1 MGRGNLNEEEIRTLR
16 KNPYVVDVN
25 ERGVSYSKDFKFLF
39 IKEYMQGKKPTAI
52 FKDAGFDVKVLG
64 SKRIERACARWKE
77 SYEAGTL
84 GVRSAKLEKYGSVGA
99 RRIENDAIDDEIDRL
114 KESTLDIC
122 RNQMKEIKRI
132 SAENEMLKYI
142 LEEASGASARAVK
155 SGAADPNG
163 KPGPNGATGP
173 NGKNGRTETNGQTGS
188 NGKTDK
194 PGASG
199 RAGNPGSIGTE
210 KLCMIIRDVSEKAE
224 FQGCV
229 SYLCRSAGI
238 SRNTYYSYCR
248 SKQ

>member
-1 MGRGNLNEEEIRTLR
+1 MGRGNLNEEEIHTLR
-16 KNPYVVDVN
+16 ENPYVVDVN

-52 FKDAGFDVKVLG
+52 FRDAGFDVKALG

-84 GVRSAKLEKYGSVGA
+84 GVRSAKLEKYGSAEA

-114 KESTLDIC
+114 KESALDIC

-142 LEEASGASARAVK
+142 LEEVSGPSGRSSQNDPDGKPDKPDKIGK
-155 SGAADPNG
+155 SG
-163 KPGPNGATGP
+163 KPDKPDKPDKT
-173 NGKNGRTETNGQTGS
+173 
-188 NGKTDK
+188 GKTGK
-194 PGASG
+194 I
-199 RAGNPGSIGTE
+199 GSIGTE
-210 KLCMIIRDVSEKAE
+210 KLCMIIRNISEKAE

-229 SYLCRSAGI
+229 SHLCRVAGI

>member
-114 KESTLDIC
+114 KESALDIC

-142 LEEASGASARAVK
+142 LEEASGASARVAK

>member
-1 MGRGNLNEEEIRTLR
+1 
-16 KNPYVVDVN
+16 
-25 ERGVSYSKDFKFLF
+25 
-39 IKEYMQGKKPTAI
+39 MQGKKPTAI
-52 FKDAGFDVKVLG
+52 FKDAGFDVKALG

-84 GVRSAKLEKYGSVGA
+84 GVRSAKLEKYGSAEA

-114 KESTLDIC
+114 KESALDIC

-142 LEEASGASARAVK
+142 LEEVSGPSGRSSQNDPDGKPDKPDKIGK
-155 SGAADPNG
+155 SG
-163 KPGPNGATGP
+163 KPDKPY
-173 NGKNGRTETNGQTGS
+173 
-188 NGKTDK
+188 KTDK
-194 PGASG
+194 TGKTG
-199 RAGNPGSIGTE
+199 KIGSIGTE
-210 KLCMIIRDVSEKAE
+210 KLCMIIRNISEKAE

-229 SYLCRSAGI
+229 SHLCRVAGI

>member
-16 KNPYVVDVN
+16 ENPYVVDVN
-25 ERGVSYSKDFKFLF
+25 ERGVSYSKFLF

-52 FKDAGFDVKVLG
+52 FRDAGFDVKALG

-84 GVRSAKLEKYGSVGA
+84 GVRSAKLEKYGSAGA

-114 KESTLDIC
+114 KESALDIC

-142 LEEASGASARAVK
+142 LEEVSGPSGRSSQNDPDGKPDKPDKIGK
-155 SGAADPNG
+155 SG
-163 KPGPNGATGP
+163 KP
-173 NGKNGRTETNGQTGS
+173 
-188 NGKTDK
+188 DK
-194 PGASG
+194 
-199 RAGNPGSIGTE
+199 TE
-210 KLCMIIRDVSEKAE
+210 KLCMIIRNISEKAE

-229 SYLCRSAGI
+229 SHLCRVAGI

>member
-84 GVRSAKLEKYGSVGA
+84 GIRSAKLEKCGSAGA

-114 KESTLDIC
+114 KESALDIC

-142 LEEASGASARAVK
+142 LEEASGASARVAK
-155 SGAADPNG
+155 DAKTDKA
-163 KPGPNGATGP
+163 
-173 NGKNGRTETNGQTGS
+173 GKNGTT
-188 NGKTDK
+188 
-194 PGASG
+194 A
-199 RAGNPGSIGTE
+199 RAGKAGSIGTE

-248 SKQ
+248 SK

>member
-16 KNPYVVDVN
+16 ENPYVVDVN

-52 FKDAGFDVKVLG
+52 FRDAGFDVQALG

-84 GVRSAKLEKYGSVGA
+84 GVRSAKLEKYGSAGA

-114 KESTLDIC
+114 KESALDIC

-142 LEEASGASARAVK
+142 LEEVSGPSGRSSQNDPDGKPDKPDKIGK
-155 SGAADPNG
+155 SG
-163 KPGPNGATGP
+163 KPDKPDKT
-173 NGKNGRTETNGQTGS
+173 
-188 NGKTDK
+188 GKTGK
-194 PGASG
+194 I
-199 RAGNPGSIGTE
+199 GSIGTE
-210 KLCMIIRDVSEKAE
+210 KLCMIIRNISEKAE

-229 SYLCRSAGI
+229 SHLCRVAGI
-238 SRNTYYSYCR
+238 SRNTYYSYSR

>member
-16 KNPYVVDVN
+16 ENPYVVDVN

-52 FKDAGFDVKVLG
+52 FRDAGFDVKALG

-84 GVRSAKLEKYGSVGA
+84 GVRSAKLEKYGSAGA

-114 KESTLDIC
+114 KESALDIC

-142 LEEASGASARAVK
+142 LEEVSGP
-155 SGAADPNG
+155 SGRSSQNDPDG
-163 KPGPNGATGP
+163 KPDKI
-173 NGKNGRTETNGQTGS
+173 GKPDKPDKT
-188 NGKTDK
+188 GKTGK
-194 PGASG
+194 I
-199 RAGNPGSIGTE
+199 GSIGTE
-210 KLCMIIRDVSEKAE
+210 KLCMIIRNISEKAE

-229 SYLCRSAGI
+229 SHLCRVAGI

>member
-1 MGRGNLNEEEIRTLR
+1 MGRGNLNEEEIHTLR
-16 KNPYVVDVN
+16 ENPYVVDVN

-52 FKDAGFDVKVLG
+52 FKDAGFDVKALG

-84 GVRSAKLEKYGSVGA
+84 GVRSAKLEKYGSAEA

-114 KESTLDIC
+114 KESALDIC

-142 LEEASGASARAVK
+142 LEEVSGPSGRSSQNDPDGKPDKPDKIGK
-155 SGAADPNG
+155 SG
-163 KPGPNGATGP
+163 KPDKPY
-173 NGKNGRTETNGQTGS
+173 
-188 NGKTDK
+188 KTDK
-194 PGASG
+194 TGKTG
-199 RAGNPGSIGTE
+199 KIGSIGTE
-210 KLCMIIRDVSEKAE
+210 KLCMIIRNISEKAE

-229 SYLCRSAGI
+229 SHLCRVAGI

>member
-1 MGRGNLNEEEIRTLR
+1 
-16 KNPYVVDVN
+16 
-25 ERGVSYSKDFKFLF
+25 
-39 IKEYMQGKKPTAI
+39 MQGKKPTAI
-52 FKDAGFDVKVLG
+52 FKDAGFDVKALG

-84 GVRSAKLEKYGSVGA
+84 GVRSAKLEKYGSAGA

-114 KESTLDIC
+114 KESALDIC

-142 LEEASGASARAVK
+142 LEEVSGP
-155 SGAADPNG
+155 SGRSSQNDPDG
-163 KPGPNGATGP
+163 KPDKT
-173 NGKNGRTETNGQTGS
+173 
-188 NGKTDK
+188 GKTGK
-194 PGASG
+194 I
-199 RAGNPGSIGTE
+199 GSIGTE
-210 KLCMIIRDVSEKAE
+210 KLCMIIRNISEKAE

-229 SYLCRSAGI
+229 SHLCRVAGI

>member
-52 FKDAGFDVKVLG
+52 FRDAGFDVKALG

-84 GVRSAKLEKYGSVGA
+84 GVRSAKLEKYGSAGA

-114 KESTLDIC
+114 KESALDIC

-142 LEEASGASARAVK
+142 LEEVSGPSGRSSQKDPDGKPDK
-155 SGAADPNG
+155 SG
-163 KPGPNGATGP
+163 KPDKPDKPDKT
-173 NGKNGRTETNGQTGS
+173 
-188 NGKTDK
+188 GKTGK
-194 PGASG
+194 A
-199 RAGNPGSIGTE
+199 GSIGTE

>member
-1 MGRGNLNEEEIRTLR
+1 
-16 KNPYVVDVN
+16 
-25 ERGVSYSKDFKFLF
+25 
-39 IKEYMQGKKPTAI
+39 MQVKKPTAI
-52 FKDAGFDVKVLG
+52 FRDAGFDVKALG

-84 GVRSAKLEKYGSVGA
+84 GVRSAKLEKYGSAGA

-114 KESTLDIC
+114 KESALDIC

-142 LEEASGASARAVK
+142 LEEVSGPSGRSSQNDPDGKPDKPDKIGK
-155 SGAADPNG
+155 SG
-163 KPGPNGATGP
+163 KPDKPDKPDKT
-173 NGKNGRTETNGQTGS
+173 
-188 NGKTDK
+188 GKTGK
-194 PGASG
+194 I
-199 RAGNPGSIGTE
+199 GSIGTE
-210 KLCMIIRDVSEKAE
+210 KLCMIIRNISEKAE

-229 SYLCRSAGI
+229 SHLCRVAGI

>member
-84 GVRSAKLEKYGSVGA
+84 GVRSAKLEKCGSAGA

-114 KESTLDIC
+114 KESALDIC

-142 LEEASGASARAVK
+142 LEEVSGPSGRSSQNNPDGKPDKPDKIGKTGKPDK
-155 SGAADPNG
+155 SG
-163 KPGPNGATGP
+163 
-173 NGKNGRTETNGQTGS
+173 RLY
-188 NGKTDK
+188 KTDK
-194 PGASG
+194 TGKTG
-199 RAGNPGSIGTE
+199 KIGSIGTE
-210 KLCMIIRDVSEKAE
+210 KLCMIIRNISEKAE

-229 SYLCRSAGI
+229 SHLCRVAGI

>member
-84 GVRSAKLEKYGSVGA
+84 GVRSAKLEKYGSAGA

-114 KESTLDIC
+114 KEAALDIC

-142 LEEASGASARAVK
+142 LEEASGASARAAK
-155 SGAADPNG
+155 SGAADPNA
-163 KPGPNGATGP
+163 KPGP
-173 NGKNGRTETNGQTGS
+173 NGKNGRTGS

-199 RAGNPGSIGTE
+199 RAVNPGSIGTE

>member
-39 IKEYMQGKKPTAI
+39 IKEYMQGKKPTEI
-52 FKDAGFDVKVLG
+52 FKDAGFNVKALG

-84 GVRSAKLEKYGSVGA
+84 GVRSAKLEKYGSAGA

-114 KESTLDIC
+114 KESALDIC

-142 LEEASGASARAVK
+142 LEEASGASARVAK
-155 SGAADPNG
+155 DAKTDKA
-163 KPGPNGATGP
+163 
-173 NGKNGRTETNGQTGS
+173 GKNGTT
-188 NGKTDK
+188 
-194 PGASG
+194 A
-199 RAGNPGSIGTE
+199 RAGKAGSIGTE

>member
-16 KNPYVVDVN
+16 ENPYVVDVN

-52 FKDAGFDVKVLG
+52 FKDAGFDVKALG

-84 GVRSAKLEKYGSVGA
+84 GVRSAKLEKYGSAGA

-114 KESTLDIC
+114 KEAALDIC

-142 LEEASGASARAVK
+142 LEEVSGPSGRSSQNDPDGKPDK
-155 SGAADPNG
+155 SG
-163 KPGPNGATGP
+163 KPDKPD
-173 NGKNGRTETNGQTGS
+173 
-188 NGKTDK
+188 KTDK
-194 PGASG
+194 TGKTGKA
-199 RAGNPGSIGTE
+199 GSIGTE

>member
-16 KNPYVVDVN
+16 ENPYVVDVN

-52 FKDAGFDVKVLG
+52 FRDAGFDVKALG

-84 GVRSAKLEKYGSVGA
+84 GVRSAKLEKYGSAEA

-114 KESTLDIC
+114 KESALDIC

-142 LEEASGASARAVK
+142 LEEVSGPSGRSSQNDPDGKPDKPDKIGK
-155 SGAADPNG
+155 SG
-163 KPGPNGATGP
+163 KPDKPY
-173 NGKNGRTETNGQTGS
+173 
-188 NGKTDK
+188 KTDK
-194 PGASG
+194 TGKTG
-199 RAGNPGSIGTE
+199 KIGSIGTE
-210 KLCMIIRDVSEKAE
+210 KLCMIIRNISEKAE

-229 SYLCRSAGI
+229 SHLCRVAGI

>member
-84 GVRSAKLEKYGSVGA
+84 GVRSAKLEKYGSAGA

-114 KESTLDIC
+114 KESALDIC

-142 LEEASGASARAVK
+142 LEEASGASARVAK
-155 SGAADPNG
+155 DAKTDKA
-163 KPGPNGATGP
+163 
-173 NGKNGRTETNGQTGS
+173 GKNGTT
-188 NGKTDK
+188 
-194 PGASG
+194 A
-199 RAGNPGSIGTE
+199 RAGKAGSIGTE

>member
-84 GVRSAKLEKYGSVGA
+84 GVRSAKLEKYGSAGA

-114 KESTLDIC
+114 KEAALDIC

-142 LEEASGASARAVK
+142 LEEASGASARAAK
-155 SGAADPNG
+155 DAKTDKA
-163 KPGPNGATGP
+163 
-173 NGKNGRTETNGQTGS
+173 
-188 NGKTDK
+188 GKTDK

-199 RAGNPGSIGTE
+199 RAVNPGSIGTE

>member
-16 KNPYVVDVN
+16 ENPYVVDVN

-84 GVRSAKLEKYGSVGA
+84 GVRSAKLEKYGSAGA

-114 KESTLDIC
+114 KEAALDIC

-142 LEEASGASARAVK
+142 LEEASGASARAAK
-155 SGAADPNG
+155 SGAADP
-163 KPGPNGATGP
+163 
-173 NGKNGRTETNGQTGS
+173 

-199 RAGNPGSIGTE
+199 RAVNPGSIGTE

>member
-52 FKDAGFDVKVLG
+52 FRDAGFDVKALG

-84 GVRSAKLEKYGSVGA
+84 GVRSAKLEKYGSAGA

-114 KESTLDIC
+114 KEAALDIC

-142 LEEASGASARAVK
+142 LEEASGASARVAK
-155 SGAADPNG
+155 DAKTDKA
-163 KPGPNGATGP
+163 
-173 NGKNGRTETNGQTGS
+173 GKNGTT
-188 NGKTDK
+188 
-194 PGASG
+194 A
-199 RAGNPGSIGTE
+199 RAGKAGSIGTE

>member
-84 GVRSAKLEKYGSVGA
+84 GVRSAKLEKYGSAGA

-114 KESTLDIC
+114 KESALDIC

-142 LEEASGASARAVK
+142 LEEASGASGRSSQNDPDGKPDK
-155 SGAADPNG
+155 SG
-163 KPGPNGATGP
+163 KPDKPD
-173 NGKNGRTETNGQTGS
+173 
-188 NGKTDK
+188 KTDK
-194 PGASG
+194 TGKTG
-199 RAGNPGSIGTE
+199 KIGSIGTE
-210 KLCMIIRDVSEKAE
+210 KLCMIIRNISEKAE

-229 SYLCRSAGI
+229 SHLCRVAGI

>member
-1 MGRGNLNEEEIRTLR
+1 MGRGNLNEEEIHTLR

-84 GVRSAKLEKYGSVGA
+84 GVRSAKLEKYGSAGA
-99 RRIENDAIDDEIDRL
+99 HRIENDAIDDEIDRL
-114 KESTLDIC
+114 KEAALDIC

-142 LEEASGASARAVK
+142 LEEASGASARAAK
-155 SGAADPNG
+155 SGAADPNA
-163 KPGPNGATGP
+163 KPGP
-173 NGKNGRTETNGQTGS
+173 NGKNGRTGS

-199 RAGNPGSIGTE
+199 RAVNPGSIGTE

>member
-1 MGRGNLNEEEIRTLR
+1 MGRGNLNEEEIHTLR
-16 KNPYVVDVN
+16 ENPYVVDVN

-52 FKDAGFDVKVLG
+52 FRDAGFDVKALG

-84 GVRSAKLEKYGSVGA
+84 GVRSAKLEKYGSAEA

-114 KESTLDIC
+114 KESALDIC

-142 LEEASGASARAVK
+142 LEEVSGPSGRSSQNDPDGKPDKPNKIGKTGKPDK
-155 SGAADPNG
+155 SG
-163 KPGPNGATGP
+163 
-173 NGKNGRTETNGQTGS
+173 RLY
-188 NGKTDK
+188 KTDK
-194 PGASG
+194 TGKTG
-199 RAGNPGSIGTE
+199 KIGSIGTE
-210 KLCMIIRDVSEKAE
+210 KLCMIIRNISEKAE

-229 SYLCRSAGI
+229 SHLCRVAGI

>member
-1 MGRGNLNEEEIRTLR
+1 
-16 KNPYVVDVN
+16 
-25 ERGVSYSKDFKFLF
+25 
-39 IKEYMQGKKPTAI
+39 MQGKKPTAI
-52 FKDAGFDVKVLG
+52 FRDAGFDVKALG

-84 GVRSAKLEKYGSVGA
+84 GVRSAKLEKYGSAGA
-99 RRIENDAIDDEIDRL
+99 LRIENDAIDDETDRP
-114 KESTLDIC
+114 KESALDIC

-142 LEEASGASARAVK
+142 LEEVSGP
-155 SGAADPNG
+155 SGRSSQN
-163 KPGPNGATGP
+163 
-173 NGKNGRTETNGQTGS
+173 GS

-199 RAGNPGSIGTE
+199 RAVNPGSIGTE

>member
-16 KNPYVVDVN
+16 ENPYVVDVN

-52 FKDAGFDVKVLG
+52 FRDAGFDVKALG

-84 GVRSAKLEKYGSVGA
+84 GVRSAKLEKYGSAGA
-99 RRIENDAIDDEIDRL
+99 CRIENDAIDDEIDRL
-114 KESTLDIC
+114 KESALDIC

-142 LEEASGASARAVK
+142 LEEVSGPSGRSSQNDPDGKPDK
-155 SGAADPNG
+155 SG
-163 KPGPNGATGP
+163 KP
-173 NGKNGRTETNGQTGS
+173 
-188 NGKTDK
+188 DK
-194 PGASG
+194 PDKTGKIG
-199 RAGNPGSIGTE
+199 KIGSIGTE
-210 KLCMIIRDVSEKAE
+210 KLCMIIRNISEKAE

-229 SYLCRSAGI
+229 SHLCRVAGI

>member
-16 KNPYVVDVN
+16 ENPYVVDVN

-52 FKDAGFDVKVLG
+52 FRDAGFDVKVLG

-84 GVRSAKLEKYGSVGA
+84 GVRSAKLEKYGSAGA

-114 KESTLDIC
+114 KESALDIC

-142 LEEASGASARAVK
+142 LEEVSGPSGRSSQNDPDGKPDKPDKIGK
-155 SGAADPNG
+155 SG
-163 KPGPNGATGP
+163 KPDKPDKPDKT
-173 NGKNGRTETNGQTGS
+173 
-188 NGKTDK
+188 GKTGK
-194 PGASG
+194 I
-199 RAGNPGSIGTE
+199 GSIGTE
-210 KLCMIIRDVSEKAE
+210 KLCMIIRNISEKAE

-229 SYLCRSAGI
+229 SHLCRVAGI

>member
-1 MGRGNLNEEEIRTLR
+1 MGRGNLNEEEIHTLR
-16 KNPYVVDVN
+16 ENPYVVDVN

-39 IKEYMQGKKPTAI
+39 IKEYMQAKKPTAI
-52 FKDAGFDVKVLG
+52 FRDAGFDVKALG

-84 GVRSAKLEKYGSVGA
+84 GVRSAKLEKYGSAEA

-114 KESTLDIC
+114 KESALDIC

-142 LEEASGASARAVK
+142 LEEVSGPSGRSSQNDPDGKPDKPDKIGK
-155 SGAADPNG
+155 SG
-163 KPGPNGATGP
+163 KPDKPDKPDKT
-173 NGKNGRTETNGQTGS
+173 
-188 NGKTDK
+188 GKTGK
-194 PGASG
+194 I
-199 RAGNPGSIGTE
+199 GSIGTE
-210 KLCMIIRDVSEKAE
+210 KLCMIIRNISEKAE

-229 SYLCRSAGI
+229 SHLCRVAGI

>member
-52 FKDAGFDVKVLG
+52 FKDAGFDVKALG

-84 GVRSAKLEKYGSVGA
+84 GVRSAKLEKYGSAGA
-99 RRIENDAIDDEIDRL
+99 RRVENDAIDDEIDRL
-114 KESTLDIC
+114 KESALDIC

-142 LEEASGASARAVK
+142 LEEASGASARVAK
-155 SGAADPNG
+155 DAKTDKA
-163 KPGPNGATGP
+163 
-173 NGKNGRTETNGQTGS
+173 GKNGTT
-188 NGKTDK
+188 
-194 PGASG
+194 A
-199 RAGNPGSIGTE
+199 RAGKAGSIGTE

>member
-25 ERGVSYSKDFKFLF
+25 ERGVSYSNDFKFLF
-39 IKEYMQGKKPTAI
+39 IKVYMQGKKPTAI

-84 GVRSAKLEKYGSVGA
+84 GVRSAKLEKCGSAGA

-114 KESTLDIC
+114 KESALDIC

-142 LEEASGASARAVK
+142 LEEVSGPSGRSSQNNPDGKPDKPDKIGKTGKPDK
-155 SGAADPNG
+155 SG
-163 KPGPNGATGP
+163 
-173 NGKNGRTETNGQTGS
+173 RLY
-188 NGKTDK
+188 KTDK
-194 PGASG
+194 TGKTG
-199 RAGNPGSIGTE
+199 KIGSIGTE
-210 KLCMIIRDVSEKAE
+210 KLCMIIRNISEKAE

-229 SYLCRSAGI
+229 SHLCRVAGI

>member
-84 GVRSAKLEKYGSVGA
+84 GVRSAKLEKCGSAGA

-114 KESTLDIC
+114 KESALDIC

-142 LEEASGASARAVK
+142 LEEASGASARVAK
-155 SGAADPNG
+155 DAKTDKA
-163 KPGPNGATGP
+163 
-173 NGKNGRTETNGQTGS
+173 GKNGTT
-188 NGKTDK
+188 
-194 PGASG
+194 A
-199 RAGNPGSIGTE
+199 RAGKAGSIGTE

>member
-52 FKDAGFDVKVLG
+52 FRDAGFDVKALG

-84 GVRSAKLEKYGSVGA
+84 GVRSAKLEKYGSAGT

-114 KESTLDIC
+114 KESALDIC

-142 LEEASGASARAVK
+142 LEEVSGASARVAK
-155 SGAADPNG
+155 DAKTDKA
-163 KPGPNGATGP
+163 
-173 NGKNGRTETNGQTGS
+173 GKNGTT
-188 NGKTDK
+188 
-194 PGASG
+194 A
-199 RAGNPGSIGTE
+199 RAGKAGSIGTE

>member
-16 KNPYVVDVN
+16 ENPYVVDVN

-52 FKDAGFDVKVLG
+52 FKDAGFDVKALG

-84 GVRSAKLEKYGSVGA
+84 GVRSAKLEKYGSAGA
-99 RRIENDAIDDEIDRL
+99 RRVENDAIDDEIDRL
-114 KESTLDIC
+114 KESALDIC

-142 LEEASGASARAVK
+142 LEEVSGP
-155 SGAADPNG
+155 SGRSSQ
-163 KPGPNGATGP
+163 
-173 NGKNGRTETNGQTGS
+173 NGKNGKT
-188 NGKTDK
+188 GKTDK
-194 PGASG
+194 TDKT
-199 RAGNPGSIGTE
+199 GNTGKIGSIGTE

-248 SKQ
+248 SK

>member
-52 FKDAGFDVKVLG
+52 FRDAGFDVKALG

-84 GVRSAKLEKYGSVGA
+84 GVRSAKLEKYGSAGA

-114 KESTLDIC
+114 KESALDIC
-122 RNQMKEIKRI
+122 RNQMKENKRI

-142 LEEASGASARAVK
+142 LEEVSGPSGRSSQNDPDGKPDKPDKIGK
-155 SGAADPNG
+155 SG
-163 KPGPNGATGP
+163 KPDKT
-173 NGKNGRTETNGQTGS
+173 
-188 NGKTDK
+188 GKTGK
-194 PGASG
+194 I
-199 RAGNPGSIGTE
+199 GSIGTE
-210 KLCMIIRDVSEKAE
+210 KLCMIIRNISEKAE

-229 SYLCRSAGI
+229 SHLCRVAGI

>member
-16 KNPYVVDVN
+16 ENPYVVDVN

-52 FKDAGFDVKVLG
+52 FKDAGFDVKALG

-84 GVRSAKLEKYGSVGA
+84 GVRSAKLEKYGSAGA
-99 RRIENDAIDDEIDRL
+99 RRVENDAIDDEIDRL
-114 KESTLDIC
+114 KESALDIC

-142 LEEASGASARAVK
+142 LEEASGASARVAK
-155 SGAADPNG
+155 DAKTDKA
-163 KPGPNGATGP
+163 
-173 NGKNGRTETNGQTGS
+173 GKNGMT
-188 NGKTDK
+188 
-194 PGASG
+194 A
-199 RAGNPGSIGTE
+199 RAVNPGSIGTE

-248 SKQ
+248 SK

>member
-16 KNPYVVDVN
+16 ENPYVVDVN

-52 FKDAGFDVKVLG
+52 FRDAGFDVKALG

-84 GVRSAKLEKYGSVGA
+84 GVRSAKLEKYGSAGA

-114 KESTLDIC
+114 KESALDIC

-142 LEEASGASARAVK
+142 LEEVSGP
-155 SGAADPNG
+155 SGRSSQN
-163 KPGPNGATGP
+163 
-173 NGKNGRTETNGQTGS
+173 GS

-199 RAGNPGSIGTE
+199 RAVNPGSIGTE

>member
-16 KNPYVVDVN
+16 ENPYVVDVN

-52 FKDAGFDVKVLG
+52 FRDAGFDVKALG

-84 GVRSAKLEKYGSVGA
+84 GVRSAKLEKYGSAGA

-114 KESTLDIC
+114 KESALDIC

-142 LEEASGASARAVK
+142 LEEVSGPSGRSSQNDPDGKPDK
-155 SGAADPNG
+155 SG
-163 KPGPNGATGP
+163 KP
-173 NGKNGRTETNGQTGS
+173 
-188 NGKTDK
+188 DK
-194 PGASG
+194 PGKTG
-199 RAGNPGSIGTE
+199 KIGSIGTE
-210 KLCMIIRDVSEKAE
+210 KLCMIIRNISEKAE

-229 SYLCRSAGI
+229 SHLCRVAGI

>member
-52 FKDAGFDVKVLG
+52 FRDAGFDVKALG

-84 GVRSAKLEKYGSVGA
+84 GVRSAKLEKYGSAGA

-114 KESTLDIC
+114 KEAALDIC

-142 LEEASGASARAVK
+142 LEEVSGPSGRSSQNDPDGKPDK
-155 SGAADPNG
+155 SG
-163 KPGPNGATGP
+163 KPDKPDKP
-173 NGKNGRTETNGQTGS
+173 D
-188 NGKTDK
+188 KTDK
-194 PGASG
+194 TGKTG
-199 RAGNPGSIGTE
+199 KIGSIGTE

-229 SYLCRSAGI
+229 SHLCRVAGI